1 MENSKYDK
9 YWYFRTEADEDNDDD
24 ADASV
29 MLPVKN
35 IVSMI
40 PTSTTTMKIYFKQ
53 PTIDAPTTESNVTGQ
68 YGSVALT
75 ITQGKVKNTIAD
87 LVSLLN
93 AGPRHSDGVKV
104 IADDST
110 VEFGGAAG
118 SKTAV
123 YFSNITLCG
132 GITPA

>member
-9 YWYFRTEADEDNDDD
+9 YWYFTTEAYEDDDDD

-40 PTSTTTMKIYFKQ
+40 PTSTTAMKVYFKQ
-53 PTIDAPTTESNVTGQ
+53 PTTDAPTTESNVTGQ

-75 ITQGKVKNTIAD
+75 IIQGKVRDTIAD
-87 LVSLLN
+87 LVALIN

-110 VEFGGAAG
+110 VEYGGAAG
-118 SKTAV
+118 SKATV
-123 YFSNITLCG
+123 YFSNITACG
-132 GITPA
+132 NINAR

>member
-9 YWYFRTEADEDNDDD
+9 YWYFRTEADEDDDDD

-29 MLPVKN
+29 MIPVKN

-53 PTIDAPTTESNVTGQ
+53 PTVDAPAPESNVTGQ
-68 YGSVALT
+68 HGSVILSM
-75 ITQGKVKNTIAD
+75 TQGKVKDTIAE
-87 LVSLLN
+87 LIALMN

-110 VEFGGAAG
+110 VEFDGAAG

-123 YFSNITLCG
+123 YFSNITACG
-132 GITPA
+132 DILGK

>member
-53 PTIDAPTTESNVTGQ
+53 PTVDAPAPESNVTGQ
-68 YGSVALT
+68 HGSVILSM
-75 ITQGKVKNTIAD
+75 TQGKVKDTIAE
-87 LVSLLN
+87 LIALMN

-110 VEFGGAAG
+110 VEFEGSAG

-123 YFSNITLCG
+123 YFSNITACG
-132 GITPA
+132 AINAR